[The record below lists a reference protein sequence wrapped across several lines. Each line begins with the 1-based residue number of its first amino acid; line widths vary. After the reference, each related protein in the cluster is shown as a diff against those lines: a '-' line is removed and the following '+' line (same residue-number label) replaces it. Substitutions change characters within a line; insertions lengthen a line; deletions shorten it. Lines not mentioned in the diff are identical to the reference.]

1 MIRCTSSRV
10 IRRCAL
16 ALLSLLAACATVRT
30 EENLVSSDPVEPAA
44 SAAAEPGASAA
55 AEAAAPS
62 AIDHSDLI
70 DDGASYPPSPMWSAW
85 RLSSGYRWTTVG
97 YSIGPTSFSLS
108 ACTAGALPYYHGSAF
123 DDVPYPDVRG
133 GFFPAGSNGPRNA
146 LGGPLGWYP
155 YGLGCAP
162 AYYVGYVGYVGSPSA
177 TDTRASWTHPL
188 DTALVFTTAR
198 AAIRPLGT
206 GVRVPMGVVAPEL
219 AGGLGRAESGDVR
232 RAEPR
237 TVDRVATKAPAA
249 EGESRGQPRAER
261 RAKPRAEPAP
271 GPPRSPTTS
280 VGRRF

>member
-1 MIRCTSSRV
+1 V

-44 SAAAEPGASAA
+44 NAGTNAG
-55 AEAAAPS
+55 AEAAASS

-70 DDGASYPPSPMWSAW
+70 DDGASYPRPPLSSGWQ
-85 RLSSGYRWTTVG
+85 LSSGYRWTSVG
-97 YSIGPTSFSLS
+97 YSIGPTSFALS
-108 ACTAGALPYYHGSAF
+108 ACTSGALPYYYGSAF

-133 GFFPAGSNGPRNA
+133 GFFPAGSNGARDA
-146 LGGPLGWYP
+146 LGGPPLGWYP
-155 YGLGCAP
+155 YGVGCAP
-162 AYYVGYVGYVGSPSA
+162 AYYVGSPSA
-177 TDTRASWTHPL
+177 TGTRASWTHPL

-206 GVRVPMGVVAPEL
+206 GVRGLMGVVAPEL

-237 TVDRVATKAPAA
+237 TAEPRTADRVATKAPAA
-249 EGESRGQPRAER
+249 EGESRGQPRTE
-261 RAKPRAEPAP
+261 PRAAQAP
-271 GPPRSPTTS
+271 GPARSPTTS